1 MHHRRSRK
9 QVVHVVHTKYE
20 VNPSIIRD
28 CKAIQ
33 TSAVENLVFD
43 PLTAALF
50 FFRRNLKSGVAD
62 CSFDIFAE
70 EVVLLF

>member
-1 MHHRRSRK
+1 MHHGRSRK

-28 CKAIQ
+28 CRPIQ

-43 PLTAALF
+43 PLTTA
-50 FFRRNLKSGVAD
+50 VAHMLQ
-62 CSFDIFAE
+62 SIPHMTENTVLESDIT
-70 EVVLLF
+70 